1 MNKTYIVSA
10 GFKRLFLMSTFC
22 TVVWMIVMSVAIK
35 PLNSKQIVAFELAKT
50 TEIAAMIIDGWE
62 QADVISNARRSIY
75 LDFVFLFLYSAT
87 ICLGCIVL
95 SVFTENITLISLG
108 KFLSAI
114 VPFAG
119 MFDVIENLAML
130 KTLSGEVTVLPIVIA
145 YWFAIGKF
153 TILIMSLIFVL
164 FCLAVWGRKLI
175 VKWMFRKEN
184 L

>member
-1 MNKTYIVSA
+1 MAMNKTYFVSTA
-10 GFKRLFLMSTFC
+10 LKRLFLMSAFC
-22 TVVWMIVMSVAIK
+22 TVAWMIVMSVAIK

-50 TEIAAMIIDGWE
+50 TEIATRIIDGWE

-75 LDFVFLFLYSAT
+75 LDFVFLFLYSAA

-114 VPFAG
+114 VPLAG
-119 MFDVIENLAML
+119 VFDVIENFAML
-130 KTLSGEVTVLPIVIA
+130 NTLSGVVTALPVAIA
-145 YWFAIGKF
+145 FWFAMCKF
-153 TILIMSLIFVL
+153 SILVFSLVFLLI
-164 FCLAVWGRKLI
+164 CLAVWGLKLRLRKG
-175 VKWMFRKEN
+175 N